1 MLTASCAASCT
12 ARSRLIVTDGAGAPC
27 TSLSTSTS
35 APFWLTLTT
44 RQPASPS
51 SSSMTDFFTSSMIAG
66 AKWSSV
72 GSSSACGV
80 MTTPGRLP
88 IAGATLSRSACRS
101 VIRSSGVAEELAC
114 SARTLR
120 IDGGVERTQR
130 VGDGHRGRHQATG
143 GGPRGLAVQRVVV
156 QVAGH
161 QHVAAAAFVDRG
173 PRRRVGPQRECLML
187 AQVGVQSRCA
197 PTDFPAPLVADHVEL
212 SVVGPGPLLGQMP
225 GVAVVHAAG
234 VLGVLRAEDHRVQ
247 SGGLQSGPGL
257 VERGPG
263 LRGLVAEVGGGSG
276 VAVRERCEERLRGR
290 FRTVGLRGAR
300 AECACGPDEDGHR
313 QQTGDP

>member
-1 MLTASCAASCT
+1 MTASCAASCT
-12 ARSRLIVTDGAGAPC
+12 ARSRLIVTDGAGAPWH
-27 TSLSTSTS
+27 LVEDVDLGPVLVDADH
-35 APFWLTLTT
+35 APAGLAVELVDDGLLHLIDDRGREVVVGGQQFGLWGDDDAGPVAD
-44 RQPASPS
+44 RGRDA
-51 SSSMTDFFTSSMIAG
+51 IAVGLPQRDQIERRRRG
-66 AKWSSV
+66 A
-72 GSSSACGV
+72 GLLG
-80 MTTPGRLP
+80 
-88 IAGATLSRSACRS
+88 
-101 VIRSSGVAEELAC
+101 ED
-114 SARTLR
+114 LR

-143 GGPRGLAVQRVVV
+143 GGPRSLAVQRVVV
-156 QVAGH
+156 QIAGH
-161 QHVAAAAFVDRG
+161 QHVAATAFVDRG

-187 AQVGVQSRCA
+187 TQVGVQSRCA

-212 SVVGPGPLLGQMP
+212 SVVGPGSLLGQVP

-247 SGGLQSGPGL
+247 SRGLQSVPGL
-257 VERGPG
+257 VERSPG
-263 LRGLVAEVGGGSG
+263 LRGLVAEVGGGSC